1 MGMQFTPGARVPI
14 MRTQGGSVGSPAT
27 VDHWTVQP
35 ANTTN
40 PLGAFKSQFAGAT
53 FGGVVET
60 TWSVGYNV
68 DRAVAKRS
76 AYMVMH
82 SDAGDVPA
90 TEIQWSLY
98 TADGLKT
105 FIPFQAYIRSDNNL
119 GQGAV
124 VFRHGF
130 VSTDGLSFQ
139 NADGSVTYAIMSNAV
154 GGINVYS
161 ALKVLPNSGTGALT
175 VGSASGAADISI
187 FPSGTNQGTITLYR
201 SGAAAW
207 QINQI
212 NGEFR
217 INDSVNNQV
226 AVVLRAG
233 VAASNQVVFN
243 GRVGLGTS
251 SWGSGTGAVLGIANA
266 TVVPSTSP
274 SAGGVLYA
282 EAGAGKWRGSSGTVT
297 TFGPAEPHCPTCGRD
312 FVLEWQNDQYGH
324 LAVCM
329 WCVTEGTTK
338 GVFQR
343 VEAT

>member
-1 MGMQFTPGARVPI
+1 MKTMSEAEIVFEDLAHDFPQRVI
-14 MRTQGGSVGSPAT
+14 YR
-27 VDHWTVQP
+27 
-35 ANTTN
+35 
-40 PLGAFKSQFAGAT
+40 K
-53 FGGVVET
+53 
-60 TWSVGYNV
+60 
-68 DRAVAKRS
+68 
-76 AYMVMH
+76 
-82 SDAGDVPA
+82 
-90 TEIQWSLY
+90 
-98 TADGLKT
+98 
-105 FIPFQAYIRSDNNL
+105 
-119 GQGAV
+119 
-124 VFRHGF
+124 
-130 VSTDGLSFQ
+130 